1 MASLCHPW
9 FTTTNLFYRFP
20 LYETSAT
27 ALCGITGNLSFR
39 HFCRIAAAWMP
50 SFLWALTGWKNDINP
65 IAHCSL
71 MLSLVTDDCPLKN
84 RWLPGDSGESGCEVQ
99 TIALPVDTWAGSWFW
114 NRCQFL
120 GWPCSPTARRS
131 RSTGGTG
138 SGAEDAAYK
147 SGYGGHSI
155 LNGDSCH
162 GEYFDVLDR
171 CRPGM
176 CIWVSLKDCNQ
187 TNISRLRNF
196 SLVPF
201 TRWQRHFGQSIWNTG
216 VWIRVHDM

>member
-1 MASLCHPW
+1 MKLPSPPCAVLLVTY
-9 FTTTNLFYRFP
+9 FFVIF
-20 LYETSAT
+20 A
-27 ALCGITGNLSFR
+27 ALQP
-39 HFCRIAAAWMP
+39 H
-50 SFLWALTGWKNDINP
+50 
-65 IAHCSL
+65 AHCSL

-99 TIALPVDTWAGSWFW
+99 TIALPVDTWAGSWLW

-120 GWPCSPTARRS
+120 GWPCSSTARRS

-162 GEYFDVLDR
+162 GTYFDVLDR
-171 CRPGM
+171 CRPVM
-176 CIWVSLKDCNQ
+176 CIWASLKDCNQ
-187 TNISRLRNF
+187 TNISCLRNF
-196 SLVPF
+196 SLGTLVYE
-201 TRWQRHFGQSIWNTG
+201 FGSMTCNKQVS
-216 VWIRVHDM
+216 